1 MAAPDHAQRPFR
13 RFFLHPRGRPHMPVW
28 NGGPAALATPGPPPE
43 PRHLGRSA
51 GLVDEDQLFGVEVE
65 LAVEPGLPRFEDVG
79 TLLLRRMRGLFLNV
93 RPCRSR
99 KVQTAV
105 IPIVTFRSR
114 AKRSAISA
122 SEMSFVP
129 PSTSPR
135 MKAECGSSREPRD
148 LP

>member
-1 MAAPDHAQRPFR
+1 MAAPVLMHSLSPK
-13 RFFLHPRGRPHMPVW
+13 GRPHMPLW
-28 NGGPAALATPGPPPE
+28 NSSPAALATPVSPPE
-43 PRHLGRSA
+43 PRSLGRGA
-51 GLVDEDQLFGVEVE
+51 RFVDEDQLLGVEVE

-122 SEMSFVP
+122 REMSFVP

-135 MKAECGSSREPRD
+135 MKAACGSSREPRD